1 MNSRRICLAFFLL
14 ALALRSGGIGVPNLH
29 IKDLAAASD
38 LIVVAE
44 VGEVRTVGPAP
55 PMLFHGQPL
64 QATSYSS
71 DLSVVRVIKGMPVGN
86 ITVTYCLPRVFVGY
100 DHLRPGTRLVFLREG
115 AGGGYTLANPYY
127 ANFPAVPILVGD
139 QPPSTDYTVAV
150 VREMLA
156 VISSG
161 TSSPNE
167 KAQILRNDYALPA
180 TDEVVAAFRE
190 GVANAQDEDLRQR
203 LEADL
208 LYFNDVAEVPTVA
221 NLLLTNTATAN
232 QKTRLLYVIGYHVTD
247 RRALPAITPLLQS
260 GDDSV
265 RVAAA
270 KALWHIADAASIPQL
285 SKALQD
291 PSEEVRLYAVR
302 AFSDIVK
309 EPGWGT
315 PSDAAFHDEEQK
327 YLEHWQNWVAKSRTQ

>member
-1 MNSRRICLAFFLL
+1 MLT
-14 ALALRSGGIGVPNLH
+14 LRTRT
-29 IKDLAAASD
+29 SD
-38 LIVVAE
+38 RGL
-44 VGEVRTVGPAP
+44 
-55 PMLFHGQPL
+55 
-64 QATSYSS
+64 
-71 DLSVVRVIKGMPVGN
+71 K
-86 ITVTYCLPRVFVGY
+86 
-100 DHLRPGTRLVFLREG
+100 
-115 AGGGYTLANPYY
+115 
-127 ANFPAVPILVGD
+127 
-139 QPPSTDYTVAV
+139 
-150 VREMLA
+150 
-156 VISSG
+156 
-161 TSSPNE
+161 
-167 KAQILRNDYALPA
+167 
-180 TDEVVAAFRE
+180 
-190 GVANAQDEDLRQR
+190 
-203 LEADL
+203 ADL